1 LPISP
6 RRLLVEL
13 YDAAISGAL
22 PETATRT
29 AVAGLAIPQPP
40 RVHVFAIGKAS
51 VAMTA
56 GALHALAD
64 SGIVPV
70 GGVVVAPAPLPRPRN
85 AGSTSRPVS
94 ESPGVQQ
101 SKSAPARTAAAPAEQ
116 VAPLRLVFGDHPVPA
131 GGSLAAA
138 TAIADAVAAVN
149 ATDLVLA
156 LVSGGGSSLAA
167 APAPDVPGLTQADI
181 GALYQALLASGA
193 DIHLVN
199 SVRKRFARWTG
210 GRLAAALAPARVQC
224 LAVSDVPGDDLGT
237 ISSGPCV
244 GDAIHASALL
254 AALHASGL
262 WSHLPA
268 AAQTHLGAAAAGEA
282 ADTLKPDAMV
292 FQHVTARVIVSNHH
306 ALAAAADRA
315 RAAGIDE
322 VTIESMPITGEAAI
336 AGVRMASDLIARRKR
351 ARGPHLSRCV
361 LWGGETTVTVR
372 GGGASALD
380 AGAEA
385 ALGGRCQELALAAAR
400 SLADADEQAAGIT
413 LLAAGTDGR
422 DGPTDAA
429 GAIVDRE
436 TWRTIAAAGRDPARD
451 LACHDAHRAL
461 DAAGALFRPGLT
473 GTNVMDVA
481 IGLLL

>member
-1 LPISP
+1 LPIPP

-13 YDAAISGAL
+13 YDAAIAGAL

-29 AVAGLAIPQPP
+29 AVSAFAIPQPT
-40 RVHVFAIGKAS
+40 RVHIIAIGKAS

-56 GALHALAD
+56 GALRALGEV
-64 SGIVPV
+64 GIAPA
-70 GGVVVAPAPLPRPRN
+70 GGVVVAPAPLSGRRKTEPLLVREPLGTQSSQ
-85 AGSTSRPVS
+85 ATPSR
-94 ESPGVQQ
+94 G
-101 SKSAPARTAAAPAEQ
+101 ATGAAER
-116 VAPLRLVFGDHPVPA
+116 VAPLQLVFGDHPVPA

-138 TAIADAVAAVN
+138 TAIGEAVAAVN
-149 ATDLVLA
+149 ATDLVLV

-181 GALYQALLASGA
+181 GTLYSVLLASGA
-193 DIHLVN
+193 DIHVVN

-210 GRLAAALAPARVQC
+210 GRLAAVVAPAQVQC
-224 LAVSDVPGDDLGT
+224 LAVSDVPGDDLGI
-237 ISSGPCV
+237 ISSGPAV
-244 GDAIHASALL
+244 GDAVPAGILL
-254 AALHASGL
+254 AALRASGL
-262 WSHLPA
+262 WSQLPPLAQSHLE
-268 AAQTHLGAAAAGEA
+268 AAAAGRV
-282 ADTLKPDAMV
+282 ADTLKPDAPALK
-292 FQHVTARVIVSNHH
+292 HVSARVIVSNHH
-306 ALAAAADRA
+306 ALASAADRA

-351 ARGPHLSRCV
+351 ARGPHISRCV
-361 LWGGETTVTVR
+361 LWGGETTVTIQEGSGATLD
-372 GGGASALD
+372 GGTAASP
-380 AGAEA
+380 
-385 ALGGRCQELALAAAR
+385 LGGRCQELALAAAR
-400 SLADADEQAAGIT
+400 SLADADERATGIT

-429 GAIVDRE
+429 GAIVDRG

-451 LACHDAHRAL
+451 LARHDSHRAL
-461 DAAGALFRPGLT
+461 DAGGALFRPGLT